1 MLPPNVIGSI
11 DNLTRN
17 GILDYGTAAYV
28 ADVRPNRYGYLMNSN
43 PMNPNPYSTP
53 FDSFSYANNPFGNY
67 YVRRR
72 FWQKIG
78 NIALLLGV
86 TYLGGKVFLRSA
98 QGVKALGK
106 NKAVAG
112 AAETAENSAR
122 GGIRNFFNKLFKKAP
137 AGGTAAGTAEAG
149 AAATTATAGTAA
161 TGAKTGLS
169 KLFSKIKTLF
179 TKAGEDI
186 TGMTK
191 RIFKNGKFRPSF

>member
-43 PMNPNPYSTP
+43 MLNPNPYSTP

-106 NKAVAG
+106 NKNVVN
-112 AAETAENSAR
+112 AAELLLQHPLLKLR
-122 GGIRNFFNKLFKKAP
+122 GLEQQQQVLLLRQLQQRQVQEPLQALKQDYQNCLVK
-137 AGGTAAGTAEAG
+137 
-149 AAATTATAGTAA
+149 
-161 TGAKTGLS
+161 
-169 KLFSKIKTLF
+169 
-179 TKAGEDI
+179 
-186 TGMTK
+186 
-191 RIFKNGKFRPSF
+191 